1 MFEQNKYA
9 QMSREELLLKE
20 IALKKRQKNLTLIC
34 VVVTLLTLISIYR
47 KTTGLMSSWII
58 LIVLFFIAKTGSDL
72 KKVQEEIKNR

>member
-1 MFEQNKYA
+1 MLEENKYA